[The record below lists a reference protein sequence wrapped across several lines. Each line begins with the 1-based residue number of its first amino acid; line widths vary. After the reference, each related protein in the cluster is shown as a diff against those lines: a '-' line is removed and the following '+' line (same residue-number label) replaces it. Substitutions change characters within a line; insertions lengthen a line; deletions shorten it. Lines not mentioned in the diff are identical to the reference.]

1 MKCTLSMVAAIFC
14 AAVVLSG
21 CGGDDDNSS
30 PATVPSQTSRNPSP
44 PPIGETQIDRMGR
57 AVVNTALTNPIFRET
72 VARER
77 TQHEVITDDYNEASE
92 PSQWVSRFSEIIATN
107 LAILDS
113 IDGVCGNQ
121 ILAGPTAVAGRYKT
135 LADILA
141 DDQLY
146 VNTASGTCNQY
157 LAVEA
162 NAIGVTNADCGGRT
176 PLENTADV
184 SYSVFITGTLTGVT
198 NGITVDADGTASLTA
213 FPFLAQPVPKP

>member
-1 MKCTLSMVAAIFC
+1 
-14 AAVVLSG
+14 
-21 CGGDDDNSS
+21 
-30 PATVPSQTSRNPSP
+30 
-44 PPIGETQIDRMGR
+44 MGR
-57 AVVNTALTNPIFRET
+57 AVVNTALTDPIYRES
-72 VARER
+72 VAREK
-77 TQHEVITDDYNEASE
+77 TQHDIITDDYNEVSD

-121 ILAGPTAVAGRYKT
+121 ILAGPTPAAGRYKT

-141 DDQLY
+141 DDLLY

-162 NAIGVTNADCGGRT
+162 NAIGVTNTDCGGRT
-176 PLENTADV
+176 PLENTADI

-198 NGITVDADGTASLTA
+198 NGITVDADGAASLTA
-213 FPFLAQPVPKP
+213 FPFLDRPVQRP